1 MSTSGQIGWEV
12 RRRCVLTT
20 SLTRDGFGARLRATR
35 KRLGMSQAE
44 LGGDR
49 YTGSYIS
56 HLESG
61 RRAAS
66 HDVVEFLAMRLG
78 VTADELGM
86 EPSLP
91 EPIDNLDNTQALEHL
106 LVAERAW
113 YDRDWATAGKLATR
127 AAASALSAGQPERHW
142 QALYV
147 RAQAALAEGDF
158 ADAIH
163 FAERL
168 ADHQVAATSPT
179 LRAQALSLSATAHRV
194 GDELPMALVHAGQAV
209 ELAREAPPIVL
220 ADALMCLISAALEAG
235 RPTAATD
242 ALCTRL
248 EDVLPHVESAH
259 VRGVVYWALGTAA
272 FKSGNVPK
280 GLELHDL
287 AMELLS
293 PRRDLRMWLRLN
305 RSAANCR
312 LDAGLTDGVREMLEV
327 ARGGLSLIGTA
338 FDMFELRLAEAK
350 LTLLEGHPQKA
361 AGMVEDL
368 LADPAVRPAVISNG
382 KGEELL
388 AEIELDLGRPDR
400 ARAAFI
406 RAAGLYGKQEQ
417 FRRASQCWQRAAELE
432 NVTVQNA
439 SGLAAAT

>member
-1 MSTSGQIGWEV
+1 M
-12 RRRCVLTT
+12 TT
-20 SLTRDGFGARLRATR
+20 SLTHDGFGARLRATR

-66 HDVVEFLAMRLG
+66 HDVAEFLALRLG

-86 EPSLP
+86 EPTLRDP
-91 EPIDNLDNTQALEHL
+91 VEGPDDTQALEHL

-113 YDRDWATAGKLATR
+113 HDRDWATAGELATR
-127 AAASALSAGQPERHW
+127 AAASALNAGQPERHW

-147 RAQAALAEGDF
+147 QAQAALAEGEF

-168 ADHQVAATSPT
+168 AAHQVAAASPT
-179 LRAQALSLSATAHRV
+179 LRAQALCLSATAHRV

-209 ELAREAPPIVL
+209 ELAREAPPIVM

-235 RPTAATD
+235 RPTAETD
-242 ALCTRL
+242 RLCVWL
-248 EDVLPHVESAH
+248 EDVSLHVESAH
-259 VRGVVYWALGTAA
+259 ARGVIYWTLGTAS
-272 FKSGNVPK
+272 FRSGNVVK

-312 LDAGLTDGVREMLEV
+312 LDAGINDGVRELLEV
-327 ARGGLSLIGTA
+327 ARGGLTLIGSV

-350 LTLLEGHPQKA
+350 LALHEGDPEQA
-361 AGMVEDL
+361 AGLVKAV
-368 LADPAVRPAVISNG
+368 LADPAMRPAVISNG
-382 KGEELL
+382 QGEELL
-388 AEIELDLGRPDR
+388 AEIELDLGDVGR

-406 RAAGLYGKQEQ
+406 RAADLYGRQEQ
-417 FRRASQCWQRAAELE
+417 FRKASQCWQRAAALE
-432 NVTVQNA
+432 NVDAHNVDGPILTV
-439 SGLAAAT
+439 